1 VATPPALFSYHAS
14 WLPCFIGGD
23 GRNATDDSVL
33 VSVVTLQEFAASAAF
48 LRRSRLIQPCAVCT
62 GTPKCSAT
70 PAMLPAS
77 A

>member
-1 VATPPALFSYHAS
+1 VTTPPALFPYHAS
-14 WLPCFIGGD
+14 WLSWFIGGD

-33 VSVVTLQEFAASAAF
+33 VSVVTLQVAAAAF